1 MTGIVTPAVVLFCV
15 LFDVVVLY
23 LTIRAWAAGAPR
35 SRSTGASPLPPVSIV
50 IPFKDEAHNL
60 PDLLSSFARQY
71 YPAGFELVLVND
83 RSTDAFRPLLEAFQN
98 VNPHIPLRLVD
109 SHYDPSIRL
118 TSKQQAL
125 EKGVDHASHDWL
137 VFTDADMQFSPD
149 WLSTLMSGAAEQE
162 TLIYGHT
169 ALRTRKRS
177 LFQHLQGFQL
187 EFLFAT
193 AYAFH
198 HSGIPGSCMGNN
210 LALPKRLYEQIGGQ
224 RGIGY
229 SIVEDRDLFYAV
241 LKAGCRPVPTE
252 PFAAHA
258 FSYPV
263 ERFGSFLQQA
273 LRWAKGGLQGR
284 LALQPFILLF
294 GLQNVLLPVAA
305 LGLLSAAATWSVAA
319 SLLALFVFVA
329 ATFRRIGS
337 RQSLLLFPLFLLF
350 LMVQTILVTG
360 NLLLRRPVRWKD
372 RRI

>member
-1 MTGIVTPAVVLFCV
+1 
-15 LFDVVVLY
+15 
-23 LTIRAWAAGAPR
+23 
-35 SRSTGASPLPPVSIV
+35 
-50 IPFKDEAHNL
+50 
-60 PDLLSSFARQY
+60 
-71 YPAGFELVLVND
+71 
-83 RSTDAFRPLLEAFQN
+83 
-98 VNPHIPLRLVD
+98 
-109 SHYDPSIRL
+109 
-118 TSKQQAL
+118 
-125 EKGVDHASHDWL
+125 
-137 VFTDADMQFSPD
+137 
-149 WLSTLMSGAAEQE
+149 
-162 TLIYGHT
+162 
-169 ALRTRKRS
+169 
-177 LFQHLQGFQL
+177 
-187 EFLFAT
+187 
-193 AYAFH
+193 
-198 HSGIPGSCMGNN
+198 
-210 LALPKRLYEQIGGQ
+210 
-224 RGIGY
+224 
-229 SIVEDRDLFYAV
+229 
-241 LKAGCRPVPTE
+241 VPTE